1 LDLSGGKRVKF
12 DDHLDTSTL
21 RHEQSM
27 KLDEIATIL
36 NKDGG
41 LLNMGVVE
49 HLVQFMPNDPQEG
62 TSGRK
67 LAPDVMVAHH
77 SMFAKV
83 IVTT

>member
-1 LDLSGGKRVKF
+1 
-12 DDHLDTSTL
+12 
-21 RHEQSM
+21 
-27 KLDEIATIL
+27 
-36 NKDGG
+36 
-41 LLNMGVVE
+41 MGVVE